1 MRTKN
6 AIRNLIVAWGGQ
18 IVVLLGTFISRSIF
32 VKVLP
37 AEYLGVNGLFANIL
51 SMLSMVDLGIGVSI
65 AYYLYEP
72 LAKRDEKKL
81 SQLMNYYKKMYT
93 TIGGIVFVLGISL
106 TPFLDWFI
114 KEETTIP
121 NLEIIY
127 ILAVVNSAIT
137 YLGVYKSVL
146 INADQKNY
154 ITSFY
159 YNLFRVAQLIVSI
172 IVLVITKDYLV
183 YYSVSII
190 ETIVYNIT
198 ITYKANQLFP
208 FLAKNKKEKIDN
220 QTKTMIRK
228 NVVAMMCHKIRHIFI
243 NFTDNIVISKFI
255 SIISVGLYSNY
266 SIILMN
272 LNKVVGQVFSAM
284 TASIGNYNV
293 SESDEK
299 KEKLLY
305 TIYFLDFAVYS
316 FCSVCLFVLFNPFIK
331 LWLGEDYLMSPM
343 IVLILVINN
352 YLQGMRKVVLSFKD
366 ACGLF
371 KQDRFNALLEALL
384 NLIISVVLAKYW
396 GIVGV
401 FIGTIASFVITSF
414 WVEPVVLFKYGFKS
428 SLFKYFKIY
437 ILYFIETSACV
448 AIAYYISTFIPDG
461 ILGLILR
468 LLVCGLVWGLSV
480 LIFHSRSEEFKTLLS
495 KVIKNK
501 GKKKNE
507 TV

>member
-18 IVVLLGTFISRSIF
+18 IVVLLGTFVSRSIF
-32 VKVLP
+32 VKILP
-37 AEYLGVNGLFANIL
+37 TEYLGINGLFGNIL

-114 KEETTIP
+114 KEETNIP

-127 ILAVVNSAIT
+127 IMAVINSALT

-159 YNLFRVAQLIVSI
+159 YNLYKVAQLVVAI
-172 IVLVITKDYLV
+172 IVLIITEDYLA
-183 YYSVSII
+183 YYSICLL
-190 ETIVYNIT
+190 ETVVYNIT
-198 ITYKANQLFP
+198 ITHKANQLFP
-208 FLAKNKKEKIDN
+208 FLVKNKKEKIDN
-220 QTKTMIRK
+220 ETKTMIRK
-228 NVVAMMCHKIRHIFI
+228 NVVAMMCHKTRHIFI

-284 TASIGNYNV
+284 TASIGNFNV
-293 SESDEK
+293 SEAEEK
-299 KEKLLY
+299 KEKLLN
-305 TIYFLDFAVYS
+305 TIYLLDFIVYS

-331 LWLGEDYLMSPM
+331 LWLGDEYLMSQE
-343 IVLILVINN
+343 IVLILVLNN

-384 NLIISVVLAKYW
+384 NLIISVILAKYW

-401 FIGTIASFVITSF
+401 FIGTIASYIFTSF
-414 WVEPVVLFKYGFKS
+414 WVEPLVLFKHGFKS
-428 SLFKYFKIY
+428 SLFKYFKTY
-437 ILYFIETSACV
+437 ILYFLETSACV
-448 AIAYYISTFIPDG
+448 AMAYYISTFIPEG
-461 ILGLILR
+461 ILGFILR
-468 LLVCGLVWGLSV
+468 MIVCGLVWGLSIF
-480 LIFHSRSEEFKTLLS
+480 IFHSRSEEFKTLLS
-495 KVIKNK
+495 KVIKSK
-501 GKKKNE
+501 GKKA
-507 TV
+507 